1 MKKYNNHS
9 GIMMNVDNFMFKIDL
24 FNIHQSLMS
33 SLLMNFMYTFSTFLF
48 Y

>member
-1 MKKYNNHS
+1 
-9 GIMMNVDNFMFKIDL
+9 MMNVDNFMFKIDL

-48 Y
+48 YWSLFIKL